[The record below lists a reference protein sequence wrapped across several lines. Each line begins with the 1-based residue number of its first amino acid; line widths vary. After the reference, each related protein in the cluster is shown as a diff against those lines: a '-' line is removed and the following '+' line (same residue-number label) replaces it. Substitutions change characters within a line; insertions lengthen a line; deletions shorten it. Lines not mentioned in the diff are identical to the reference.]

1 VKKNYLIFLLASMV
15 IIFGSNFFTS
25 TDEVPAGNINETV
38 SSNKESEYQ
47 VSDNPIEVSE
57 DMPELSGTFQNESV
71 KFSTPMFDGK
81 ISKVGGFIYDVRLKK
96 YFAAPDSYEF
106 TKIMQAGE
114 FMSKTIVQAKKG
126 QQDIPKEI
134 NFNSKANS
142 YEFSSGIKQLNLVA
156 KFGQITIQ
164 KSFIFNDDYG
174 IEQQIV
180 VFNNSSKDFVFRVF
194 EESVGEVDAAEH
206 NVMGYFIDEDMEV
219 VDSAPSETEKIIGDF
234 SWYGFSKKYFL
245 TSNILQTAG
254 DKTLKYSKS
263 SKDSIRSLLSYKS
276 IKLRPG
282 SRYNTSSI
290 VFLGPKDPSVLKKY
304 GKNFGEAHDLG
315 WFGWLASPLEK
326 LLKLS
331 YGVINNYGLAIIFIT
346 LLIRIVFL
354 PLTIKS
360 MMSMK
365 KMQSKMALMK
375 PRLDAIKEEFKDDKT
390 TQNSEIMKLYSK
402 EGVNPLSSLS
412 GCLPMLVQI
421 PVFVALYNVLLYSL
435 DLRHSEFLWITDLSS
450 PEMLFD
456 IPGTGIPFR
465 ILPLVMGISWF
476 LTQKLTPPNPGADD
490 FQQKIFQY
498 MPIMFTVMFWGLPSG
513 LILYWTISNV
523 ISIFQQLYI
532 NKKFEKMQGA

>member
-1 VKKNYLIFLLASMV
+1 MKKNYLIFLLASMV
-15 IIFGSNFFTS
+15 IIFGSNFFVEQDVSQEKSS
-25 TDEVPAGNINETV
+25 TNNNSIE
-38 SSNKESEYQ
+38 SNSEYQ
-47 VSDNPIEVSE
+47 VSEDALVVIE
-57 DMPELSGTFQNESV
+57 DIPEISDAFQNESI

-81 ISKVGGFIYDVRLKK
+81 ISKVGGYIFDVKLKK
-96 YFAAPDSYEF
+96 YSDSPNSNNP
-106 TKIMQAGE
+106 TRIMETGE
-114 FMSKTIVQAKKG
+114 FISNTIIKAKDLG
-126 QQDIPKEI
+126 IPKEI
-134 NFNSKANS
+134 NFNYNNS
-142 YEFSSGIKQLNLVA
+142 IINLVTGTKQFDLTS
-156 KFGQITIQ
+156 KFGSVTIQ
-164 KSFIFNDDYG
+164 KSFMFNSDSYG

-180 VFNNSSKDFVFRVF
+180 VYNKSNSNLVFRVF
-194 EESVGEVDAAEH
+194 EESIGQVDAAEH
-206 NVMGYFIDEDMEV
+206 NVMGYFLDEDMEK
-219 VDSAPSETEKIIGDF
+219 VDSPPSETEKIIGNID
-234 SWYGFSKKYFL
+234 WYGFSKKYFL
-245 TSNILQTAG
+245 ASNILSKT
-254 DKTLKYSKS
+254 DEKTLKYSKY
-263 SKDSIRSLLSYKS
+263 SKSSIRSVLSYKT
-276 IKLRPG
+276 INLMPG
-282 SRYNTSSI
+282 ASYTTSSTI
-290 VFLGPKDPSVLKKY
+290 FLGPKDPDVLEKF
-304 GKNFGEAHDLG
+304 GKSFATAHDLG
-315 WFGWLASPLEK
+315 WFGWLAGPLEK
-326 LLKLS
+326 LLKMS
-331 YGVINNYGLAIIFIT
+331 YGFVNNYGIAIIFIT
-346 LLIRIVFL
+346 LLIRIIFL

-375 PRLDAIKEEFKDDKT
+375 PKLDAVKEQYKDDKT

-465 ILPLVMGISWF
+465 VLPLVMGISWF
-476 LTQKLTPPNPGADD
+476 LTQKLTPPNPGADE
-490 FQQKIFQY
+490 FQTKIFQY

>member
-1 VKKNYLIFLLASMV
+1 MKKNYLIFLLASMV
-15 IIFGSNFFTS
+15 IIFGSNFFVEEDVSQEKSS
-25 TDEVPAGNINETV
+25 TNNNSIE
-38 SSNKESEYQ
+38 SNSEYQ
-47 VSDNPIEVSE
+47 VSEDTLVVIE
-57 DMPELSGTFQNESV
+57 DIPEISDAFQNESI

-81 ISKVGGFIYDVRLKK
+81 ISKVGGYIFDVKLKK
-96 YFAAPDSYEF
+96 YSDSPNSNNP
-106 TKIMQAGE
+106 TRIMETGE
-114 FMSKTIVQAKKG
+114 FISNTIIKAKDLG
-126 QQDIPKEI
+126 IPKKI
-134 NFNSKANS
+134 NFNYNNS
-142 YEFSSGIKQLNLVA
+142 IINLVTGTKQFDLTS
-156 KFGQITIQ
+156 KFGSVTIQ
-164 KSFIFNDDYG
+164 KSFMFNSDSYG

-180 VFNNSSKDFVFRVF
+180 VYNKSNSNLVFRVF
-194 EESVGEVDAAEH
+194 EESVGQVDAAEH
-206 NVMGYFIDEDMEV
+206 NVMGYFLDEDMEK
-219 VDSAPSETEKIIGDF
+219 VDSPPSETEKIIGNID
-234 SWYGFSKKYFL
+234 WYGFSKKYFL
-245 TSNILQTAG
+245 ASNILSKT
-254 DKTLKYSKS
+254 DEKTLKYSKY
-263 SKDSIRSLLSYKS
+263 SKSSIRSVLSYKT
-276 IKLRPG
+276 INLMPG
-282 SRYNTSSI
+282 ASYTTSSTI
-290 VFLGPKDPSVLKKY
+290 FLGPKDPDVLEKF
-304 GKNFGEAHDLG
+304 GKNFATAHDLG
-315 WFGWLASPLEK
+315 WFGWLAGPLEK
-326 LLKLS
+326 LLKMS
-331 YGVINNYGLAIIFIT
+331 YGFVNNYGIAIIFIT
-346 LLIRIVFL
+346 LLIRIIFL

-375 PRLDAIKEEFKDDKT
+375 PKLDAVKEQYKDDKT

-465 ILPLVMGISWF
+465 VLPLVMGISWF
-476 LTQKLTPPNPGADD
+476 LTQKLTPPNPGADE
-490 FQQKIFQY
+490 FQTKIFQY

>member
-1 VKKNYLIFLLASMV
+1 MKKNYLIFLLASMV
-15 IIFGSNFFTS
+15 IIFGSNFFVEQDVSQEKSS
-25 TDEVPAGNINETV
+25 TNNNSIE
-38 SSNKESEYQ
+38 SNSEYQ
-47 VSDNPIEVSE
+47 VSEDALVVIE
-57 DMPELSGTFQNESV
+57 DIPEISDAFQNESI

-81 ISKVGGFIYDVRLKK
+81 ISKVGGYIFDVKLKK
-96 YFAAPDSYEF
+96 YSDSPNSNNP
-106 TKIMQAGE
+106 TRIMETGE
-114 FMSKTIVQAKKG
+114 FISNTIIKAKDLG
-126 QQDIPKEI
+126 IPKEI
-134 NFNSKANS
+134 NFNYNNS
-142 YEFSSGIKQLNLVA
+142 IINLVTGTKQFDLTS
-156 KFGQITIQ
+156 KFGSVTIQ
-164 KSFIFNDDYG
+164 KSFMFNSDSYG

-180 VFNNSSKDFVFRVF
+180 VYNKSNSNLVFRVF
-194 EESVGEVDAAEH
+194 EESIGQVDAAEH
-206 NVMGYFIDEDMEV
+206 NVMGYFLDEDMEK
-219 VDSAPSETEKIIGDF
+219 VDSPPSETEKIIGNID
-234 SWYGFSKKYFL
+234 WYGFSKKYFL
-245 TSNILQTAG
+245 ASNILSKT
-254 DKTLKYSKS
+254 DEKTLKYSKY
-263 SKDSIRSLLSYKS
+263 SKSSIRSVLSYKT
-276 IKLRPG
+276 INLMPG
-282 SRYNTSSI
+282 ASYTTSSTI
-290 VFLGPKDPSVLKKY
+290 FLGPKDPDVLEKF
-304 GKNFGEAHDLG
+304 GKNFATAHDLG
-315 WFGWLASPLEK
+315 WFGWLAGPLEK
-326 LLKLS
+326 LLKMS
-331 YGVINNYGLAIIFIT
+331 YGFVNNYGIAIIFIT
-346 LLIRIVFL
+346 LLIRIIFL

-375 PRLDAIKEEFKDDKT
+375 PKLDAVKEQYKDDKT

-465 ILPLVMGISWF
+465 VLPLVMGISWF
-476 LTQKLTPPNPGADD
+476 LTQKLTPPNPGADE
-490 FQQKIFQY
+490 FQTKIFQY

>member
-1 VKKNYLIFLLASMV
+1 MKKNYLIFLLASMV
-15 IIFGSNFFTS
+15 IIFGSNFFVEEDVSQEKSS
-25 TDEVPAGNINETV
+25 TNNNSIE
-38 SSNKESEYQ
+38 SNSEYQ
-47 VSDNPIEVSE
+47 VSEDALVVIE
-57 DMPELSGTFQNESV
+57 DIPEISDAFQNESI

-81 ISKVGGFIYDVRLKK
+81 ISKVGGYIFDVKLKK
-96 YFAAPDSYEF
+96 YSDSPNSNNP
-106 TKIMQAGE
+106 TRIMETGE
-114 FMSKTIVQAKKG
+114 FISNTIIKAKDLG
-126 QQDIPKEI
+126 IPKEI
-134 NFNSKANS
+134 NFNYNNS
-142 YEFSSGIKQLNLVA
+142 IINLVTGTKQIDLTS
-156 KFGQITIQ
+156 KFGSVTIQ
-164 KSFIFNDDYG
+164 KSFMFNSDSYG

-180 VFNNSSKDFVFRVF
+180 VYNKSNSNLVFRVF
-194 EESVGEVDAAEH
+194 EESIGQVDAAEH
-206 NVMGYFIDEDMEV
+206 NVMGYFLDEDMEK
-219 VDSAPSETEKIIGDF
+219 VDSPPSETEKIIGNID
-234 SWYGFSKKYFL
+234 WYGFSKKYFL
-245 TSNILQTAG
+245 ASNILSKT
-254 DKTLKYSKS
+254 DEKTLKYSKY
-263 SKDSIRSLLSYKS
+263 SKSSIRSVLSYKT
-276 IKLRPG
+276 INLMPG
-282 SRYNTSSI
+282 ASYTTSSTI
-290 VFLGPKDPSVLKKY
+290 FLGPKDPDVLEKF
-304 GKNFGEAHDLG
+304 GKSFATAHDLG
-315 WFGWLASPLEK
+315 WFGWLAGPLEK
-326 LLKLS
+326 LLKMS
-331 YGVINNYGLAIIFIT
+331 YGFVNNYGIAIIFIT
-346 LLIRIVFL
+346 LLIRIIFL

-375 PRLDAIKEEFKDDKT
+375 PKLDAVKEQYKDDKT

-465 ILPLVMGISWF
+465 VLPLVMGISWF
-476 LTQKLTPPNPGADD
+476 LTQKLTPPNPGADE
-490 FQQKIFQY
+490 FQTKIFQY

>member
-1 VKKNYLIFLLASMV
+1 MKKNYLIFLLASMV
-15 IIFGSNFFTS
+15 IIFGSNFFVEEDVSQEQSS
-25 TDEVPAGNINETV
+25 TNNNSIE
-38 SSNKESEYQ
+38 SNSEYQ
-47 VSDNPIEVSE
+47 VSE
-57 DMPELSGTFQNESV
+57 DTLVVTEDIPEISDAFQNESI

-81 ISKVGGFIYDVRLKK
+81 ISKVGGYIFDVKLKQ
-96 YFAAPDSYEF
+96 YSDSPNSNNP
-106 TKIMQAGE
+106 TRIMETGE
-114 FMSKTIVQAKKG
+114 FISNTIIKAK
-126 QQDIPKEI
+126 DLSIPKEI
-134 NFNSKANS
+134 NFNYNNS
-142 YEFSSGIKQLNLVA
+142 IINLVTGTKQFDLTS
-156 KFGQITIQ
+156 KFGSVTIL
-164 KSFIFNDDYG
+164 KSFMFNSDSYG

-180 VFNNSSKDFVFRVF
+180 VYNKSNSNLVFRVF
-194 EESVGEVDAAEH
+194 EESIGQVDAAEH
-206 NVMGYFIDEDMEV
+206 NVMGYFLGEDMEK
-219 VDSAPSETEKIIGDF
+219 VDSPPSETEKIIGNID
-234 SWYGFSKKYFL
+234 WYGFSKKYFL
-245 TSNILQTAG
+245 ASNILSKT
-254 DKTLKYSKS
+254 DEKTLKYSKY
-263 SKDSIRSLLSYKS
+263 SKSSIRSVLSYKT
-276 IKLRPG
+276 INLMPG
-282 SRYNTSSI
+282 ASYTTSSTI
-290 VFLGPKDPSVLKKY
+290 FLGPKNPDVLEKF
-304 GKNFGEAHDLG
+304 GKNFATAHDLG
-315 WFGWLASPLEK
+315 WFGWLAGPLEK
-326 LLKLS
+326 LLKMS
-331 YGVINNYGLAIIFIT
+331 YGFVNNYGIAIIFIT
-346 LLIRIVFL
+346 LLIRIIFL

-375 PRLDAIKEEFKDDKT
+375 PKLDAVKEQYKDDKT

-465 ILPLVMGISWF
+465 VLPLVMGISWF
-476 LTQKLTPPNPGADD
+476 LTQKLTPPNPGADE
-490 FQQKIFQY
+490 FQTKIFQY

>member
-1 VKKNYLIFLLASMV
+1 MKKNYLIFLLASMV
-15 IIFGSNFFTS
+15 IIFGSNFFVEQDVSQEKSS
-25 TDEVPAGNINETV
+25 TNNNSIE
-38 SSNKESEYQ
+38 SNSEYQ
-47 VSDNPIEVSE
+47 VSEDTLVVIE
-57 DMPELSGTFQNESV
+57 DIPEISDAFQNESI

-81 ISKVGGFIYDVRLKK
+81 ISKVGGYIFDVKLKK
-96 YFAAPDSYEF
+96 YSDSPNSNNP
-106 TKIMQAGE
+106 TRIMETGE
-114 FMSKTIVQAKKG
+114 FISNTIIKAKDLG
-126 QQDIPKEI
+126 IPKEI
-134 NFNSKANS
+134 NFNYNNS
-142 YEFSSGIKQLNLVA
+142 IINLVTGTKQFDLTS
-156 KFGQITIQ
+156 KFGSVTIQ
-164 KSFIFNDDYG
+164 KSFMFNSDSYG

-180 VFNNSSKDFVFRVF
+180 VYNKSNSNLVFRVF
-194 EESVGEVDAAEH
+194 EESIGQVDAAEH
-206 NVMGYFIDEDMEV
+206 NVMGYFLDEDMEK
-219 VDSAPSETEKIIGDF
+219 VDSPPSETEKIIGNID
-234 SWYGFSKKYFL
+234 WYGFSKKYFL
-245 TSNILQTAG
+245 ASNILSKT
-254 DKTLKYSKS
+254 DEKTLKYSKY
-263 SKDSIRSLLSYKS
+263 SKSSIRSVLSYKT
-276 IKLRPG
+276 INLMPG
-282 SRYNTSSI
+282 ASYTTSSTI
-290 VFLGPKDPSVLKKY
+290 FLGPKDPDVLEKF
-304 GKNFGEAHDLG
+304 GKSFATAHDLG
-315 WFGWLASPLEK
+315 WFGWLAGPLEK
-326 LLKLS
+326 LLKMS
-331 YGVINNYGLAIIFIT
+331 YGFVNNYGIAIIFIT
-346 LLIRIVFL
+346 LLIRIIFL

-375 PRLDAIKEEFKDDKT
+375 PKLDAVKEQYKDDKT

-465 ILPLVMGISWF
+465 VLPLVMGISWF
-476 LTQKLTPPNPGADD
+476 LTQKLTPPNPGADE
-490 FQQKIFQY
+490 FQTKIFQY

>member
-1 VKKNYLIFLLASMV
+1 MKKNYLIFLLASMV
-15 IIFGSNFFTS
+15 IIFGSNFFVEQDVSQEKSS
-25 TDEVPAGNINETV
+25 TNNNSIE
-38 SSNKESEYQ
+38 SNSEYQ
-47 VSDNPIEVSE
+47 VSE
-57 DMPELSGTFQNESV
+57 DTLVVTEDIPEISDAFQNESI

-81 ISKVGGFIYDVRLKK
+81 ISKVGGYIFDVKLKQ
-96 YFAAPDSYEF
+96 YSDSPNSNNP
-106 TKIMQAGE
+106 TRIMETGE
-114 FMSKTIVQAKKG
+114 FISNTIIKAKDLG
-126 QQDIPKEI
+126 IPKEI
-134 NFNSKANS
+134 NFNYNNS
-142 YEFSSGIKQLNLVA
+142 IINLVTGTKQFDLTS
-156 KFGQITIQ
+156 KFGSVTIQ
-164 KSFIFNDDYG
+164 KSFMFNSDSYG

-180 VFNNSSKDFVFRVF
+180 VYNKSNSNLVFRVF
-194 EESVGEVDAAEH
+194 EESIGQVDAAEH
-206 NVMGYFIDEDMEV
+206 NVMGYFLGEDMEK
-219 VDSAPSETEKIIGDF
+219 VDSPPSETEKIIGNID
-234 SWYGFSKKYFL
+234 WYGFSKKYFL
-245 TSNILQTAG
+245 ASNILSKT
-254 DKTLKYSKS
+254 DEKTLKYSKY
-263 SKDSIRSLLSYKS
+263 SKSSIRSVLSYKT
-276 IKLRPG
+276 INLMPG
-282 SRYNTSSI
+282 ASYTTSSTI
-290 VFLGPKDPSVLKKY
+290 FLGPKDPDVLEKF
-304 GKNFGEAHDLG
+304 GKNFATAHDLG
-315 WFGWLASPLEK
+315 WFGWLAGPLEK
-326 LLKLS
+326 LLKMS
-331 YGVINNYGLAIIFIT
+331 YGFVNNYGIAIIFIT
-346 LLIRIVFL
+346 LLIRIIFL

-375 PRLDAIKEEFKDDKT
+375 PKLDAVKEQYKDDKT

-465 ILPLVMGISWF
+465 VLPLGMGISWF
-476 LTQKLTPPNPGADD
+476 LTQKLTPPNPGADE
-490 FQQKIFQY
+490 FQTKIFQY

>member
-1 VKKNYLIFLLASMV
+1 MKKNYLIFLLASMV
-15 IIFGSNFFTS
+15 IIFGSNFFVEEDISQEKSLTNNNS
-25 TDEVPAGNINETV
+25 IE
-38 SSNKESEYQ
+38 SNSEYQ
-47 VSDNPIEVSE
+47 VSEDTLVVIE
-57 DMPELSGTFQNESV
+57 DIPEISDAFQNESI

-81 ISKVGGFIYDVRLKK
+81 ISKVGGYIFDVKLKK
-96 YFAAPDSYEF
+96 YSDSPNSNNP
-106 TKIMQAGE
+106 TRIMETGE
-114 FMSKTIVQAKKG
+114 FISNTIIKAKDLG
-126 QQDIPKEI
+126 IPKEI
-134 NFNSKANS
+134 NFNYNNS
-142 YEFSSGIKQLNLVA
+142 IINLVTGTKQFDLTS
-156 KFGQITIQ
+156 KFGNVTIQ
-164 KSFIFNDDYG
+164 KSFMFNSDSYG

-180 VFNNSSKDFVFRVF
+180 VYNKSNSNLVFRVF
-194 EESVGEVDAAEH
+194 EESIGQVDAAEH
-206 NVMGYFIDEDMEV
+206 NVMGYFLDEDMEK
-219 VDSAPSETEKIIGDF
+219 VDSPPSETEKIIGNID
-234 SWYGFSKKYFL
+234 WYGFSKKYFL
-245 TSNILQTAG
+245 ASNILSKT
-254 DKTLKYSKS
+254 DEKTLKYSKY
-263 SKDSIRSLLSYKS
+263 SKSSIRSVLSYKT
-276 IKLRPG
+276 INLMPG
-282 SRYNTSSI
+282 ASYTTSSTI
-290 VFLGPKDPSVLKKY
+290 FLGPKDPDVLEKF
-304 GKNFGEAHDLG
+304 GKNFATAHDLG
-315 WFGWLASPLEK
+315 WFGWLAGPLEK
-326 LLKLS
+326 LLKMS
-331 YGVINNYGLAIIFIT
+331 YGFVNNYGIAIIFIT
-346 LLIRIVFL
+346 LLIRIIFL

-375 PRLDAIKEEFKDDKT
+375 PKLDAVKEQYKDDKT

-465 ILPLVMGISWF
+465 VLPLVMGISWF
-476 LTQKLTPPNPGADD
+476 LTQKLTPPNPGADE
-490 FQQKIFQY
+490 FQTKIFQY

>member
-1 VKKNYLIFLLASMV
+1 MKKNYLIFLLASMV
-15 IIFGSNFFTS
+15 IIFGSNFFVEQDVSQEKSS
-25 TDEVPAGNINETV
+25 TNNNSIE
-38 SSNKESEYQ
+38 SNSEYQ
-47 VSDNPIEVSE
+47 VSEDALVVIE
-57 DMPELSGTFQNESV
+57 DIPEISDAFQNESI

-81 ISKVGGFIYDVRLKK
+81 ISKVGGYIFDVKLKK
-96 YFAAPDSYEF
+96 YSDSPNSNNP
-106 TKIMQAGE
+106 TRIMQTGE
-114 FMSKTIVQAKKG
+114 FISNTIIKAKDLG
-126 QQDIPKEI
+126 IPKKI
-134 NFNSKANS
+134 NFNYNNS
-142 YEFSSGIKQLNLVA
+142 IINLVTGTKQFDLTS
-156 KFGQITIQ
+156 KFGSVTIQ
-164 KSFIFNDDYG
+164 KSFMFNSDSYG

-180 VFNNSSKDFVFRVF
+180 VYNKSNSNLVFRVF
-194 EESVGEVDAAEH
+194 EESVGQVDAAEH
-206 NVMGYFIDEDMEV
+206 NVMGYFLDEDMEK
-219 VDSAPSETEKIIGDF
+219 VDSPPSETEKIIGNID
-234 SWYGFSKKYFL
+234 WYGFSKKYFL
-245 TSNILQTAG
+245 ASNILSKT
-254 DKTLKYSKS
+254 DEKTLKYSKY
-263 SKDSIRSLLSYKS
+263 SKSSIRSVLSYKT
-276 IKLRPG
+276 INLMPG
-282 SRYNTSSI
+282 ASYTTSSTI
-290 VFLGPKDPSVLKKY
+290 FLGPKDPDVLEKF
-304 GKNFGEAHDLG
+304 GKSFATAHDLG
-315 WFGWLASPLEK
+315 WFGWLAGPLEK
-326 LLKLS
+326 LLKMS
-331 YGVINNYGLAIIFIT
+331 YGFVNNYGIAIIFIT
-346 LLIRIVFL
+346 LLIRIIFL

-375 PRLDAIKEEFKDDKT
+375 PKLDAVKEQYKDDKT

-465 ILPLVMGISWF
+465 VLPLVMGISWF
-476 LTQKLTPPNPGADD
+476 LTQKLTPPNPGADE
-490 FQQKIFQY
+490 FQTKIFQY

>member
-1 VKKNYLIFLLASMV
+1 MKKNYLIFLLASMV
-15 IIFGSNFFTS
+15 IIFGSNFFVEEDVSQEKSS
-25 TDEVPAGNINETV
+25 TNNNSIE
-38 SSNKESEYQ
+38 SNSEYQ
-47 VSDNPIEVSE
+47 VSEDTLVVIE
-57 DMPELSGTFQNESV
+57 DIPEISDAFQNESI

-81 ISKVGGFIYDVRLKK
+81 ISKVGGYIFDVKLKK
-96 YFAAPDSYEF
+96 YSDSPNSNNP
-106 TKIMQAGE
+106 TRIMETGE
-114 FMSKTIVQAKKG
+114 FISNTIIKAKDLG
-126 QQDIPKEI
+126 IPKEI
-134 NFNSKANS
+134 NFNYNNS
-142 YEFSSGIKQLNLVA
+142 IINLVTGTKQFDLTS
-156 KFGQITIQ
+156 KFGSVTIQ
-164 KSFIFNDDYG
+164 KSFMFNSDSYG

-180 VFNNSSKDFVFRVF
+180 VYNKSNSNLVFRVF
-194 EESVGEVDAAEH
+194 EESIGQVDAAEH
-206 NVMGYFIDEDMEV
+206 NVMGYFLDEDMEK
-219 VDSAPSETEKIIGDF
+219 VDSPPSETEKIIGNID
-234 SWYGFSKKYFL
+234 WYGFSKKYFL
-245 TSNILQTAG
+245 ASNILSKT
-254 DKTLKYSKS
+254 DEKTLKYSKY
-263 SKDSIRSLLSYKS
+263 SKSSIRSVLSYKT
-276 IKLRPG
+276 INLMPG
-282 SRYNTSSI
+282 ASYTTSSTI
-290 VFLGPKDPSVLKKY
+290 FLGPKDPDVLEKF
-304 GKNFGEAHDLG
+304 GKNFATAHDLG
-315 WFGWLASPLEK
+315 WFGWLAGPLEK
-326 LLKLS
+326 LLKMS
-331 YGVINNYGLAIIFIT
+331 YGFVNNYGIAIIFIT
-346 LLIRIVFL
+346 LLIRIIFL

-375 PRLDAIKEEFKDDKT
+375 PKLDAVKEQYKDDKT

-465 ILPLVMGISWF
+465 VLPLVMGISWF
-476 LTQKLTPPNPGADD
+476 LTQKLTPPNPGADE
-490 FQQKIFQY
+490 FQTKIFQY

>member
-1 VKKNYLIFLLASMV
+1 MKKNYLIFLLASMV
-15 IIFGSNFFTS
+15 IIFGSNFFVEEDVSQEQSS
-25 TDEVPAGNINETV
+25 TNNNSIE
-38 SSNKESEYQ
+38 SNSEYQ
-47 VSDNPIEVSE
+47 VSE
-57 DMPELSGTFQNESV
+57 DTLVVTEDIPEISDAFQNESI

-81 ISKVGGFIYDVRLKK
+81 ISKVGGYIFDVKLKQ
-96 YFAAPDSYEF
+96 YSDSPNSNNP
-106 TKIMQAGE
+106 TRIMETGE
-114 FMSKTIVQAKKG
+114 FISNTIIKAK
-126 QQDIPKEI
+126 DLSIPKEI
-134 NFNSKANS
+134 NFNYNNS
-142 YEFSSGIKQLNLVA
+142 IINLVTGTKQFDLTS
-156 KFGQITIQ
+156 KFGSVTIL
-164 KSFIFNDDYG
+164 KSFMFNSDSYG

-180 VFNNSSKDFVFRVF
+180 VYNKSNSNLVFRVF
-194 EESVGEVDAAEH
+194 EESIGQVDAAEH
-206 NVMGYFIDEDMEV
+206 NVMGYFLGEDMEK
-219 VDSAPSETEKIIGDF
+219 VDSPPSETEKIIGNID
-234 SWYGFSKKYFL
+234 WYGFSKKYFL
-245 TSNILQTAG
+245 ASNILSNT
-254 DKTLKYSKS
+254 DEKTLKYSKY
-263 SKDSIRSLLSYKS
+263 SKSSIRSVLSYKT
-276 IKLRPG
+276 INLMPG
-282 SRYNTSSI
+282 ASYTTSSTI
-290 VFLGPKDPSVLKKY
+290 FLGPKNPDVLEKF
-304 GKNFGEAHDLG
+304 GKNFATAHDLG
-315 WFGWLASPLEK
+315 WFGWLAGPLEK
-326 LLKLS
+326 LLKMS
-331 YGVINNYGLAIIFIT
+331 YGFVNNYGIAIIFIT
-346 LLIRIVFL
+346 LLIRIIFL

-375 PRLDAIKEEFKDDKT
+375 PKLDAVKEQYKDDKT

-465 ILPLVMGISWF
+465 VLPLVMGISWF
-476 LTQKLTPPNPGADD
+476 LTQKLTPPNPGADE
-490 FQQKIFQY
+490 FQTKIFQY

>member
-1 VKKNYLIFLLASMV
+1 MKKNYLIFLLASMV
-15 IIFGSNFFTS
+15 IIFGSNFFVEEDVSQEKSS
-25 TDEVPAGNINETV
+25 TNNNSIE
-38 SSNKESEYQ
+38 SNSEYQ
-47 VSDNPIEVSE
+47 VSEDTLVVIEDIPEISDAFQSE
-57 DMPELSGTFQNESV
+57 SI

-81 ISKVGGFIYDVRLKK
+81 ISKVGGYIFDVKLKQ
-96 YFAAPDSYEF
+96 YSDSPNSINP
-106 TKIMQAGE
+106 TRIMETGE
-114 FMSKTIVQAKKG
+114 FISNTIIKAKDLG
-126 QQDIPKEI
+126 IPKEI
-134 NFNSKANS
+134 NFNYNNS
-142 YEFSSGIKQLNLVA
+142 IINLVTGTKQFDLTS
-156 KFGQITIQ
+156 KFGSITIQ
-164 KSFIFNDDYG
+164 KSFMFNSDSYG

-180 VFNNSSKDFVFRVF
+180 VYNKSNSNLVFRVF
-194 EESVGEVDAAEH
+194 EESIGQVDAAEH
-206 NVMGYFIDEDMEV
+206 NVMGYFLDEDMEK
-219 VDSAPSETEKIIGDF
+219 VDSPPSETEKIIGNID
-234 SWYGFSKKYFL
+234 WYGFSKKYFL
-245 TSNILQTAG
+245 SSNILSKT
-254 DKTLKYSKS
+254 DEKTLKYSKY
-263 SKDSIRSLLSYKS
+263 SKSSIRSVLSYKT
-276 IKLRPG
+276 INLMPG
-282 SRYNTSSI
+282 ASYTTSSTI
-290 VFLGPKDPSVLKKY
+290 FLGPKDPDVLEKF
-304 GKNFGEAHDLG
+304 GKNFATAHDLG
-315 WFGWLASPLEK
+315 WFGWLAGPLEK
-326 LLKLS
+326 LLKMS
-331 YGVINNYGLAIIFIT
+331 YGFVNNYGIAIIFIT
-346 LLIRIVFL
+346 LLIRIIFL

-375 PRLDAIKEEFKDDKT
+375 PKLDAVKEQYKDDKT

-465 ILPLVMGISWF
+465 VLPLVMGISWF
-476 LTQKLTPPNPGADD
+476 LTQKLTPPNPGADE
-490 FQQKIFQY
+490 FQTKIFQY

>member
-1 VKKNYLIFLLASMV
+1 MKKNYLIFLLASMV
-15 IIFGSNFFTS
+15 IIFGSNFFVEEDVSQEKSS
-25 TDEVPAGNINETV
+25 TNNNSIE
-38 SSNKESEYQ
+38 SNSEYQ
-47 VSDNPIEVSE
+47 VSEDTLVVIEDIPEISDAFQSE
-57 DMPELSGTFQNESV
+57 SI

-81 ISKVGGFIYDVRLKK
+81 ISKVGGYIFDVKLKQ
-96 YFAAPDSYEF
+96 YSDSPNSINP
-106 TKIMQAGE
+106 TRIMETGE
-114 FMSKTIVQAKKG
+114 FISNTIIKAKDLG
-126 QQDIPKEI
+126 IPKEI
-134 NFNSKANS
+134 NFNYNNS
-142 YEFSSGIKQLNLVA
+142 IINLVTGTKQFDLTS
-156 KFGQITIQ
+156 KFGSVTIQ
-164 KSFIFNDDYG
+164 KSFMFNSDSYG

-180 VFNNSSKDFVFRVF
+180 VYNKSNSNLVFRVF
-194 EESVGEVDAAEH
+194 EESIGQVDAAEH
-206 NVMGYFIDEDMEV
+206 NVMGYFLDEDMEK
-219 VDSAPSETEKIIGDF
+219 VDSPPSETEKIIGNID
-234 SWYGFSKKYFL
+234 WYGFSKKYFL
-245 TSNILQTAG
+245 ASNILSKT
-254 DKTLKYSKS
+254 DEKTLKYSKY
-263 SKDSIRSLLSYKS
+263 SKSSIRSVLSYKT
-276 IKLRPG
+276 INLMPG
-282 SRYNTSSI
+282 ASYTTSSTI
-290 VFLGPKDPSVLKKY
+290 FLGPKDPDVLEKF
-304 GKNFGEAHDLG
+304 GKSFATAHDLG
-315 WFGWLASPLEK
+315 WFGWLAGPLEK
-326 LLKLS
+326 LLKMS
-331 YGVINNYGLAIIFIT
+331 YGFVNNYGIAIIFIT
-346 LLIRIVFL
+346 LLIRIIFL

-375 PRLDAIKEEFKDDKT
+375 PKLDAVKEQYKDDKT

-465 ILPLVMGISWF
+465 VLPLVMGISWF
-476 LTQKLTPPNPGADD
+476 LTQKLTPPNPGADE
-490 FQQKIFQY
+490 FQTKIFQY

>member
-1 VKKNYLIFLLASMV
+1 MKKNYLIFLLASMV
-15 IIFGSNFFTS
+15 IIFGSNFFVEEDVSQEKSS
-25 TDEVPAGNINETV
+25 TNNNSIE
-38 SSNKESEYQ
+38 SNSEYQ
-47 VSDNPIEVSE
+47 VSEDTLVVIE
-57 DMPELSGTFQNESV
+57 DIPEISDAFQNESI

-81 ISKVGGFIYDVRLKK
+81 ISKVGGYIFDVRLKE
-96 YFAAPDSYEF
+96 YSDSPNSNNP
-106 TKIMQAGE
+106 TRIMQTGE
-114 FMSKTIVQAKKG
+114 FISNTIIKAKDLG
-126 QQDIPKEI
+126 IPKEI
-134 NFNSKANS
+134 NFNYNNS
-142 YEFSSGIKQLNLVA
+142 IINLVTGTKQFDLTS
-156 KFGQITIQ
+156 KFGSVTIQ
-164 KSFIFNDDYG
+164 KSFMFNSDSYG

-180 VFNNSSKDFVFRVF
+180 VYNKSNSNLVFRVF
-194 EESVGEVDAAEH
+194 EESVGQVDAAEH
-206 NVMGYFIDEDMEV
+206 NVMGYFLDEDMEK
-219 VDSAPSETEKIIGDF
+219 VDSPPSETEKIIGNID
-234 SWYGFSKKYFL
+234 WYGFSKKYFL
-245 TSNILQTAG
+245 ASNILSKT
-254 DKTLKYSKS
+254 DEKTLKYSKY
-263 SKDSIRSLLSYKS
+263 SKSSIRSVLSYKT
-276 IKLRPG
+276 INLMPG
-282 SRYNTSSI
+282 ASYTTSSTI
-290 VFLGPKDPSVLKKY
+290 FLGPKDPDVLEKF
-304 GKNFGEAHDLG
+304 GKNFATAHDLG
-315 WFGWLASPLEK
+315 WFGWLAGPLEK
-326 LLKLS
+326 LLKMS
-331 YGVINNYGLAIIFIT
+331 YGFVNNYGIAIIFIT
-346 LLIRIVFL
+346 LLIRIIFL

-375 PRLDAIKEEFKDDKT
+375 PKLDAVKEQYKDDKT

-465 ILPLVMGISWF
+465 VLPLVMGISWF
-476 LTQKLTPPNPGADD
+476 LTQKLTPPNPGADE
-490 FQQKIFQY
+490 FQTKIFQY

>member
-1 VKKNYLIFLLASMV
+1 MKKNYLIFLLASMV
-15 IIFGSNFFTS
+15 IIFGSNFFVEEDVSQEKSS
-25 TDEVPAGNINETV
+25 TNNNSIE
-38 SSNKESEYQ
+38 SNSEYQ
-47 VSDNPIEVSE
+47 VSE
-57 DMPELSGTFQNESV
+57 DTLVVTEDIPEISDAFQNESI

-81 ISKVGGFIYDVRLKK
+81 ISKVGGYIFDVKLKQ
-96 YFAAPDSYEF
+96 YSDSPNSNNP
-106 TKIMQAGE
+106 TRIMETGE
-114 FMSKTIVQAKKG
+114 FISNTIIKAKDLG
-126 QQDIPKEI
+126 IPKEI
-134 NFNSKANS
+134 NFNYNNS
-142 YEFSSGIKQLNLVA
+142 IINLVTGTKQFDLTS
-156 KFGQITIQ
+156 KFGSVTIQ
-164 KSFIFNDDYG
+164 KSFMFNSDSYG

-180 VFNNSSKDFVFRVF
+180 VYNKSNSNLVFRVF
-194 EESVGEVDAAEH
+194 EESIGQVDAAEH
-206 NVMGYFIDEDMEV
+206 NVMGYFLDEDMEK
-219 VDSAPSETEKIIGDF
+219 VDSPPSETEKIIGNID
-234 SWYGFSKKYFL
+234 WYGFSKKYFL
-245 TSNILQTAG
+245 ASNILSKT
-254 DKTLKYSKS
+254 DEKTLKYSKY
-263 SKDSIRSLLSYKS
+263 SKSSIRSVLSYKT
-276 IKLRPG
+276 INLMPG
-282 SRYNTSSI
+282 ASYTTSSTI
-290 VFLGPKDPSVLKKY
+290 FLGPKDPDVLEKF
-304 GKNFGEAHDLG
+304 GKSFATAHDLG
-315 WFGWLASPLEK
+315 WFGWLAGPLEK
-326 LLKLS
+326 LLKMS
-331 YGVINNYGLAIIFIT
+331 YGFVNNYGIAIIFIT
-346 LLIRIVFL
+346 LLIRIIFL

-375 PRLDAIKEEFKDDKT
+375 PKLDAVKEQYKDDKT

-465 ILPLVMGISWF
+465 VLPLVMGISWF
-476 LTQKLTPPNPGADD
+476 LTQKLTPPNPGADE
-490 FQQKIFQY
+490 FQTKIFQY

>member
-1 VKKNYLIFLLASMV
+1 MKKNYLIFLLASMV
-15 IIFGSNFFTS
+15 IIFGSNFFVEQDVSQEKSS
-25 TDEVPAGNINETV
+25 TNNNSIE
-38 SSNKESEYQ
+38 SNSEYQ
-47 VSDNPIEVSE
+47 VSEDTLVVIEDIPEISDAFQSE
-57 DMPELSGTFQNESV
+57 SI

-81 ISKVGGFIYDVRLKK
+81 ISKVGGYIFDVKLKQ
-96 YFAAPDSYEF
+96 YSDSPNSINP
-106 TKIMQAGE
+106 TRIMETGE
-114 FMSKTIVQAKKG
+114 FISNTIIKAKDLG
-126 QQDIPKEI
+126 IPKEI
-134 NFNSKANS
+134 NFNYNNS
-142 YEFSSGIKQLNLVA
+142 IINLVTGTKQFDLTS
-156 KFGQITIQ
+156 KFGSITIQ
-164 KSFIFNDDYG
+164 KSFMFNSDSYG

-180 VFNNSSKDFVFRVF
+180 VYNKSNSNLVFRVF
-194 EESVGEVDAAEH
+194 EESIGQVDAAEH
-206 NVMGYFIDEDMEV
+206 NVMGYFLDEDMEK
-219 VDSAPSETEKIIGDF
+219 VDSPPSETEKIIGNID
-234 SWYGFSKKYFL
+234 WYGFSKKYFL
-245 TSNILQTAG
+245 ASNILSKT
-254 DKTLKYSKS
+254 DEKTLKYSKY
-263 SKDSIRSLLSYKS
+263 SKSSIRSVLSYKT
-276 IKLRPG
+276 INLMPG
-282 SRYNTSSI
+282 ASYTTSSTI
-290 VFLGPKDPSVLKKY
+290 FLGPKDPDVLEKF
-304 GKNFGEAHDLG
+304 GKNFATAHDLG
-315 WFGWLASPLEK
+315 WFGWLAGPLEK
-326 LLKLS
+326 LLKMS
-331 YGVINNYGLAIIFIT
+331 YGFVNNYGIAIIFIT
-346 LLIRIVFL
+346 LLIRIIFL

-375 PRLDAIKEEFKDDKT
+375 PKLDAVKEQYKDDKT

-465 ILPLVMGISWF
+465 VLPLVMGISWF
-476 LTQKLTPPNPGADD
+476 LTQKLTPPNPGADE
-490 FQQKIFQY
+490 FQTKIFQY

>member
-1 VKKNYLIFLLASMV
+1 MKKNYLIFLLASMV
-15 IIFGSNFFTS
+15 IIFGSNFFVEQDVSQEKSS
-25 TDEVPAGNINETV
+25 TNNNSIE
-38 SSNKESEYQ
+38 SNSEYQ
-47 VSDNPIEVSE
+47 VSEDALVVIE
-57 DMPELSGTFQNESV
+57 DIPEISDAFQNESI

-81 ISKVGGFIYDVRLKK
+81 ISKVGGYIFDVKLKK
-96 YFAAPDSYEF
+96 YSDSPNSNNP
-106 TKIMQAGE
+106 TRIMQTGE
-114 FMSKTIVQAKKG
+114 FISNTIIKAKDLG
-126 QQDIPKEI
+126 IPKEI
-134 NFNSKANS
+134 NFNYNNS
-142 YEFSSGIKQLNLVA
+142 IINLVTGTKQFDLTS
-156 KFGQITIQ
+156 KFGSVTIQ
-164 KSFIFNDDYG
+164 KSFMFNSDSYG

-180 VFNNSSKDFVFRVF
+180 VYNKSNSNLVFRVF
-194 EESVGEVDAAEH
+194 EESIGQVDAAEH
-206 NVMGYFIDEDMEV
+206 NVMGYFLDEDMEK
-219 VDSAPSETEKIIGDF
+219 VDSPPSETEKIIGNID
-234 SWYGFSKKYFL
+234 WYGFSKKYFL
-245 TSNILQTAG
+245 ASNILSKT
-254 DKTLKYSKS
+254 DEKTLKYSKY
-263 SKDSIRSLLSYKS
+263 SKSSIRSVLSYKT
-276 IKLRPG
+276 INLMPG
-282 SRYNTSSI
+282 ASYTTSSTI
-290 VFLGPKDPSVLKKY
+290 FLGPKDPDVLEKF
-304 GKNFGEAHDLG
+304 GKNFATAHDLG
-315 WFGWLASPLEK
+315 WFGWLAGPLEK
-326 LLKLS
+326 LLKMS
-331 YGVINNYGLAIIFIT
+331 YGFVNNYGIAIIFIT
-346 LLIRIVFL
+346 LLIRIIFL

-375 PRLDAIKEEFKDDKT
+375 PKLDAVKEQYKDDKT

-465 ILPLVMGISWF
+465 VLPLVMGISWF
-476 LTQKLTPPNPGADD
+476 LTQKLTPPNPGADE
-490 FQQKIFQY
+490 FQTKIFQY

>member
-1 VKKNYLIFLLASMV
+1 MKKNYLIFLLASMV
-15 IIFGSNFFTS
+15 IIFGSNIFVEEDVSQEKSS
-25 TDEVPAGNINETV
+25 TNNNSIE
-38 SSNKESEYQ
+38 SNSEYQ
-47 VSDNPIEVSE
+47 VSEDTLVVIE
-57 DMPELSGTFQNESV
+57 DIPEISDAFQNESI

-81 ISKVGGFIYDVRLKK
+81 ISKVGGYIFDVRLKE
-96 YFAAPDSYEF
+96 YSDSPNSNNP
-106 TKIMQAGE
+106 TRIMQTGE
-114 FMSKTIVQAKKG
+114 FISNTIIKAKDLG
-126 QQDIPKEI
+126 IPKKI
-134 NFNSKANS
+134 NFNYNNS
-142 YEFSSGIKQLNLVA
+142 IINLVTGTKQFDLTS
-156 KFGQITIQ
+156 KFGSVTIQ
-164 KSFIFNDDYG
+164 KSFMFNSDSYG

-180 VFNNSSKDFVFRVF
+180 VYNKSNSNLVFRVF
-194 EESVGEVDAAEH
+194 EESVGQVDAAEH
-206 NVMGYFIDEDMEV
+206 NVMGYFLDEDMEK
-219 VDSAPSETEKIIGDF
+219 VDSPPSETEKIIGNID
-234 SWYGFSKKYFL
+234 WYGFSKKYFL
-245 TSNILQTAG
+245 ASNILSKT
-254 DKTLKYSKS
+254 DEKTLKYSKY
-263 SKDSIRSLLSYKS
+263 SKSSIRSVLSYKT
-276 IKLRPG
+276 INLMPG
-282 SRYNTSSI
+282 ASYTTSSTI
-290 VFLGPKDPSVLKKY
+290 FLGPKDPDVLEKF
-304 GKNFGEAHDLG
+304 GKNFATAHDLG
-315 WFGWLASPLEK
+315 WFGWLAGPLEK
-326 LLKLS
+326 LLKMS
-331 YGVINNYGLAIIFIT
+331 YGFVNNYGIAIIFIT
-346 LLIRIVFL
+346 LLIRIIFL

-375 PRLDAIKEEFKDDKT
+375 PKLDAVKEQYKDDKT

-465 ILPLVMGISWF
+465 VLPLVMGISWF
-476 LTQKLTPPNPGADD
+476 LTQKLTPPNPGADE
-490 FQQKIFQY
+490 FQTKIFQY

>member
-1 VKKNYLIFLLASMV
+1 MKKNYLIFLLASMV
-15 IIFGSNFFTS
+15 IIFGSNFFVEEDVSQEKSS
-25 TDEVPAGNINETV
+25 TNNNSIE
-38 SSNKESEYQ
+38 SNSEYQ
-47 VSDNPIEVSE
+47 VSEDTLVVIE
-57 DMPELSGTFQNESV
+57 DIPEISDAFQNESI

-81 ISKVGGFIYDVRLKK
+81 ISKVGGYIFDVRLKE
-96 YFAAPDSYEF
+96 YSDSPNSNNP
-106 TKIMQAGE
+106 TRIMQTGE
-114 FMSKTIVQAKKG
+114 FISNTIIKAKDLG
-126 QQDIPKEI
+126 IPKKI
-134 NFNSKANS
+134 NFNYNNS
-142 YEFSSGIKQLNLVA
+142 IINLVTGTKQFDLTS
-156 KFGQITIQ
+156 KFGSVTIQ
-164 KSFIFNDDYG
+164 KSFMFNSDSYG

-180 VFNNSSKDFVFRVF
+180 VYNKSNSNLVFRVF
-194 EESVGEVDAAEH
+194 EESVGQVDAAEH
-206 NVMGYFIDEDMEV
+206 NVMGYFLDEDMEK
-219 VDSAPSETEKIIGDF
+219 VDSPPSETEKIIGNID
-234 SWYGFSKKYFL
+234 WYGFSKKYFL
-245 TSNILQTAG
+245 ASNILSKT
-254 DKTLKYSKS
+254 DEKTLKYSKY
-263 SKDSIRSLLSYKS
+263 SKSSIRSVLSYKT
-276 IKLRPG
+276 INLMPG
-282 SRYNTSSI
+282 ASYTTSSTI
-290 VFLGPKDPSVLKKY
+290 FLGPKDPDVLEKF
-304 GKNFGEAHDLG
+304 GKNFATAHDLG
-315 WFGWLASPLEK
+315 WFGWLAGPLEK
-326 LLKLS
+326 LLKMS
-331 YGVINNYGLAIIFIT
+331 YGFVNNYGIAIIFIT
-346 LLIRIVFL
+346 LLIRIIFL

-375 PRLDAIKEEFKDDKT
+375 PKLDAVKEQYKDDKT

-465 ILPLVMGISWF
+465 VLPLVMGISWF
-476 LTQKLTPPNPGADD
+476 LTQKLTPPNPGADE
-490 FQQKIFQY
+490 FQTKIFQY